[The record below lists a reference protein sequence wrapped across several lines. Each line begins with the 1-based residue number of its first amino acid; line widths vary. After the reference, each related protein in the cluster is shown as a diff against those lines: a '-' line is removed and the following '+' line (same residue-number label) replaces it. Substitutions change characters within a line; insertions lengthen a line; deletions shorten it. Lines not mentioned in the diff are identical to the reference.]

1 MFWTVALPQ
10 LRDMRKVL
18 VPTDFSDASQVA
30 LQYAIG
36 LANQAHAQIELF
48 SAFHLPPPPAEVAI
62 VPASGAYDELRADTE
77 AALKGLASE
86 IADHCIHDPIIRA
99 VKGLGSDEILRV
111 MAEDAPWLTVM
122 GTKGATGLERLVF
135 GSVASEVAKNA
146 SAPLLLIPE
155 DARFQPL
162 GPVLFATDFHDS
174 DVEAVRHLEAWSL
187 ETEDLAITFLHISD
201 GRVPEQFEQA
211 HLEQFQTTMRQEERL
226 PDMRF
231 ELKAHPDAGEAIL
244 HASDSGD
251 YDLIV
256 LAPVRRNWLMRLL
269 LPSVTQHL
277 IHAAT
282 RPTLI
287 YPATDND

>member
-1 MFWTVALPQ
+1 MPE

-48 SAFHLPPPPAEVAI
+48 SAFHLPPPPPEVAI
-62 VPASGAYDELRADTE
+62 VPASGEYDELRADTE
-77 AALKGLASE
+77 AALKGLAAE
-86 IADHCIHDPIIRA
+86 IADHCIHDPITRA

-111 MAEDAPWLTVM
+111 MAEESPWLTVM

-135 GSVASEVAKNA
+135 GSVASEVAKSA
-146 SAPLLLIPE
+146 SAPLVLIPE
-155 DARFQPL
+155 DAKFQPL
-162 GPVLFATDFHDS
+162 GQVLFATDFHDS
-174 DVEAVRHLEAWSL
+174 DVEAVRHLEAWAR
-187 ETEDLAITFLHISD
+187 EPEDLAITFLHISD

-211 HLEQFQTTMRQEERL
+211 HLEEFQAAMRQEERV

-244 HASDSGD
+244 NASSSGD

-256 LAPVRRNWLMRLL
+256 LAPVQRNWLMRLL

-277 IHAAT
+277 IHGAT
-282 RPTLI
+282 RPTFVF
-287 YPATDND
+287 PATDNA